1 MTLSIGRVQSPR
13 IIRIG
18 GGVVRETADVMAQL
32 GVVRPLIVTDKTL
45 LALGHVQTLTD
56 VLAQAG
62 LKWGIFD

>member
-32 GVVRPLIVTDKTL
+32 EIAARKEFSYGNETDHEDVEDIDE
-45 LALGHVQTLTD
+45 GEGDTD
-56 VLAQAG
+56 AQQ
-62 LKWGIFD
+62 